1 MSSLET
7 SVESAGSAP
16 GRISRVGMIPPADG
30 GVSRNDPNAQLSLLC
45 LDRILKPSKAS
56 LVRIKIKSQE
66 NQEQLLKRSFDL
78 AVHVVE
84 SLSDADYERAKDY
97 DRLSDLNT
105 MDVADW
111 KSRYEELLQEKR
123 EQGKEVS
130 DLTASEQNASPETAA
145 TESDARAEHDGTDA
159 DAGAGGGDETG
170 SAGDSAQEIRPSGE
184 QTGGMYERYSIQ
196 TYQRRK
202 ESQFRG
208 NLRKI
213 AVQFVRKELE
223 DLLNRGTESGSPIR
237 DRKAAEHV
245 PETDPENSS
254 GSRYGDGENP
264 VTGSEKSRLICK
276 LLFKLC
282 DQKKLASLLW
292 ETIANRNKD
301 DTARTRCR
309 NLVAFLQKGFQDNDI
324 RKVFVWLFSRE
335 LRGRE
340 DEITPERI
348 AALSSS
354 LNRLFPP
361 ESDGDTLPS
370 DMPRRFQFVSLL
382 RCQQFFYILRRYLGN
397 AGRDPSKA
405 AGLVKSCCQAIMASA
420 GLSRDDFLDL
430 PLYWTN
436 CQYYEELTQDL
447 DGGKDKDK
455 DKDKGLAATLS
466 FRDVLT
472 AVMLFL
478 GGAAASPFFTR
489 EDLVASLWD
498 TSNGEGI
505 EPDCLFDLPFYK
517 KRITE
522 FKASVTRAQQ
532 GIRRPDH
539 VYSRF
544 LLNFYCVFLARGS
557 SSPYIPTGHEF
568 YPCLVKTYA
577 CHLLEC
583 IIRRVWGS
591 AGEDVIRK
599 VLEELV
605 EQVFAN
611 PVVRV
616 ILELTPAMRLNLGSV
631 HIMTQKSRRNAMI
644 LLWQDR
650 GVVQSFTICLDLMA
664 GGLKLLRSGESEPVY
679 LRIIPEPGVAADSDS
694 VTESVSVSVSETE
707 TGSAQDS
714 EPGNGNE
721 QSSEKEPE
729 TDPVTSP
736 GPETAA

>member
-123 EQGKEVS
+123 ELGKEVS
-130 DLTASEQNASPETAA
+130 GLTASEQDPGPETAVQV
-145 TESDARAEHDGTDA
+145 SDARAEQDGTDA

-170 SAGDSAQEIRPSGE
+170 AAGDSAQEIRHSGE

-245 PETDPENSS
+245 PETDPENRS

-282 DQKKLASLLW
+282 GEKKLASLLRD
-292 ETIANRNKD
+292 TFANTNKD
-301 DTARTRCR
+301 
-309 NLVAFLQKGFQDNDI
+309 LVVGKSRILLEFLQKGLPDSSNI
-324 RKVFVWLFSRE
+324 LAVFAWLFSRE

-340 DEITPERI
+340 DEITSERI

-354 LNRLFPP
+354 LNSQFPP
-361 ESDGDTLPS
+361 ESDGDTPPS
-370 DMPRRFQFVSLL
+370 DMPRRFQFVFLL
-382 RCQQFFYILRRYLGN
+382 RCQQFFYILRRYLGD
-397 AGRDPSKA
+397 ADRDLSKA
-405 AGLVKSCCQAIMASA
+405 AGLVKSCCQAIMVSA
-420 GLSRDDFLDL
+420 GLSREDFLDL

-436 CQYYEELTQDL
+436 CQYYDELTQDL
-447 DGGKDKDK
+447 GGGK

-522 FKASVTRAQQ
+522 SMSPVTGAQH
-532 GIRRPDH
+532 GLRRLDH

-557 SSPYIPTGHEF
+557 SSTYIPTGHEF

-605 EQVFAN
+605 KQVFAS
-611 PVVRV
+611 PVARV

-679 LRIIPEPGVAADSDS
+679 LRIMPEPE
-694 VTESVSVSVSETE
+694 TESEYEAESKSEPESETE
-707 TGSAQDS
+707 TETEAAQGS
-714 EPGNGNE
+714 EPGNRNGE
-721 QSSEKEPE
+721 SSEKEPE
-729 TDPVTSP
+729 REPASSP
-736 GPETAA
+736 EPETAA